1 MTTATVH
8 PAPRRRNA
16 DQWRTLLLR
25 FEQGDL
31 SPVDFCRREQ
41 LAPSSFQRW
50 RHRFAAPTSTPTPA
64 AGFVELLPPASSGDD
79 AGFLTVELDLPGGGS
94 LRIRCRR

>member
-1 MTTATVH
+1 MPTATVH
-8 PAPRRRNA
+8 PAHRRRNA
-16 DQWRTLLLR
+16 DQWRALLLR

-41 LAPSSFQRW
+41 LALSSFQRW
-50 RHRFAAPTSTPTPA
+50 RHKLAAAAPTPT
-64 AGFVELLPPASSGDD
+64 AGFVELLPPTSSSDD

>member
-16 DQWRTLLLR
+16 DQWRALLLR
-25 FEQGDL
+25 FEHGDL
-31 SPVDFCRREQ
+31 SPVDFCRREH
-41 LAPSSFQRW
+41 LALSSFQRW
-50 RHRFAAPTSTPTPA
+50 RHRFASAPA
-64 AGFVELLPPASSGDD
+64 DGFVELLPPTSGGDD

>member
-16 DQWRTLLLR
+16 DQWRALLLR
-25 FEQGDL
+25 FEHGDL
-31 SPVDFCRREQ
+31 SPVDFCRREH
-41 LAPSSFQRW
+41 LALSSFQRW
-50 RHRFAAPTSTPTPA
+50 RHRLAAAAPA
-64 AGFVELLPPASSGDD
+64 AGFVELLPPTSSGDD